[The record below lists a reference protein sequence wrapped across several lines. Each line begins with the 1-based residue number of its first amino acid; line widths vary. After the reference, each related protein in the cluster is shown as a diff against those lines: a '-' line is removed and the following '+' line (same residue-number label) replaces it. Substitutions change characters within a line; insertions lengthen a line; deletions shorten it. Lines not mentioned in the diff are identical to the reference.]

1 MRVLVNSDNLFLQEV
16 PHSPGV
22 YRYYAVDE
30 SLLYVGK
37 AINLY
42 KRVKSYFQKRLDLSP
57 RIGLMVSKIHSIEL
71 TITENETS
79 ALLLESNLIKS
90 LKPKYNII
98 FRDDKSYPYIKIS
111 QHQYPLIEYFRGKAQ
126 AQDSLFGPYPNP
138 YAVRENLDL
147 LQRLFKLR
155 TCTDSSF
162 ANRSRPCMLYQV
174 NLCCAPCVGKASPVE
189 YAEYVKYAKDFLR
202 GDFSDLVTKLSKQMY
217 LFAEE
222 LEFEQASNLR
232 DKIGLI
238 RELQNKQIVSDSDI
252 PINADIILTHEFN
265 QQLFIYLIIVRNG
278 LYVGDKHFS
287 QRLVD
292 IKELIVEAFLE
303 SYYCSERLTRVVYLD
318 QSLSTEFIGYFSKMY
333 SLRIMNGFK
342 GRIAELAVMGYK
354 NLERVIENSN
364 LDDIYVNACTKL
376 ASLLQLEQVNRI
388 ECYDTSHNHGSSAVA
403 SMTVYANDKIDH
415 SLYRKFNLSD
425 AINGDDLLA
434 LETVLRRR
442 LANKEL
448 PIPEVILVDGGK
460 TQLAV
465 SKKLIY
471 DLGFCDKIKIIAI
484 FKGEQRKAE
493 FDRIIID
500 PTIELSFQD
509 DPMLFRLLQALRDEA
524 HRFAIT
530 GHRKKQIQRMQ
541 TSKLEDILGIGAS
554 KRKALIAFF
563 GSVAAVANAS
573 IEQLQQ
579 VDGVGSELANSIYK
593 YFHA

>member
-16 PHSPGV
+16 PHAPGV
-22 YRYYAVDE
+22 YRYYALDE

-37 AINLY
+37 AINLH

-111 QHQYPLIEYFRGKAQ
+111 QHQYPLIEYFRGKAH

-174 NLCCAPCVGKASPVE
+174 NLCCAPCVGKVSPLE
-189 YAEYVKYAKDFLR
+189 YAEYVKYAKDFLQ

-252 PINADIILTHEFN
+252 PINADIILTREFN

-292 IKELIVEAFLE
+292 TKELIVEAFLE
-303 SYYCSERLTRVVYLD
+303 SYYCSEQLTKVVYLD
-318 QSLSTEFIGYFSKMY
+318 QSLSAEFIGYFSQMY
-333 SLRIMNGFK
+333 NLRIMHGFK
-342 GRIAELAVMGYK
+342 SRIAELAVMGYK

-493 FDRIIID
+493 FDKIIIA
-500 PTIELSFQD
+500 PTLELSFQD

>member
-1 MRVLVNSDNLFLQEV
+1 MRTLVTADNLFLQDI

-22 YRYYAVDE
+22 YRYYALDE

-37 AINLY
+37 AIDLH
-42 KRVKSYFQKRLDLSP
+42 KRVKSYFQKKLDLSP

-111 QHQYPLIEYFRGKAQ
+111 QHQYPLIEYFRGKADTK
-126 AQDSLFGPYPNP
+126 DSLFGPYPNS

-155 TCTDSSF
+155 TCTDGTF
-162 ANRSRPCMLYQV
+162 ANRSRPCMLHQV
-174 NLCCAPCVGKASPVE
+174 NLCCAPCVGKISSVE
-189 YAEYVKYAKDFLR
+189 YAKYVKYAQDFLH
-202 GDFSDLVTKLSKQMY
+202 GDFSDLVAQLSKQMY
-217 LFAEE
+217 AFAEG

-232 DKIGLI
+232 DKISLI
-238 RELQNKQIVSDSDI
+238 RELQNKQIVSDSDV
-252 PINADIILTHEFN
+252 PINADIILIREFN
-265 QQLFIYLIIVRNG
+265 QQLFIYLIIIRNG

-292 IKELIVEAFLE
+292 TKELITEAFLE
-303 SYYCSERLTRVVYLD
+303 RYYASNQLAKVVYLD
-318 QSLSTEFIGYFSKMY
+318 QDLDLEFIKYFAQMHNLKII
-333 SLRIMNGFK
+333 RGFK
-342 GRIAELAVMGYK
+342 GRIAELAMMGSK
-354 NLERVIENSN
+354 NLEHVIENSN
-364 LDDIYVNACTKL
+364 LDDIYINASAKL
-376 ASLLQLEQVNRI
+376 ANLLQLNQINRI
-388 ECYDTSHNHGSSAVA
+388 ECYDTSHNHGSSSVA
-403 SMTVYANDKIDH
+403 SMTVYSAGKIDH

-425 AINGDDLLA
+425 SVNGDDLLA
-434 LETVLRRR
+434 LETVLTRR

-471 DLGFCDKIKIIAI
+471 DLGFYDKIKIIAI

-493 FDRIIID
+493 FDKIIID
-500 PTIELSFQD
+500 ESTELSFQNE
-509 DPMLFRLLQALRDEA
+509 PPLFKLLQALRDEA

-530 GHRKKQIQRMQ
+530 GHRKKQIKRMQ

-563 GSVAAVANAS
+563 GSAAAVADANV
-573 IEQLQQ
+573 EQLQQ
-579 VDGVGSELANSIYK
+579 VEGVGSELAKSIFS
-593 YFHA
+593 YFHP